1 MQEQNIFPFGIMP
14 ISITVLNEL
23 IKNLDFNEYIS
34 DGYHSFQELYLYRM
48 LYNAL
53 LVNEYAKNDTYQVYK
68 TKRHNDGEECFGGD
82 WFLVVIRTPY
92 GVIDNHY
99 ELKYWDLF
107 HCKEI
112 EKEPYPFDGH
122 SPADVAR
129 HMEELIRNEQ

>member
-82 WFLVVIRTPY
+82 WFFV
-92 GVIDNHY
+92 
-99 ELKYWDLF
+99 
-107 HCKEI
+107 
-112 EKEPYPFDGH
+112 
-122 SPADVAR
+122 
-129 HMEELIRNEQ
+129 